1 MLTFDKSSFEN
12 LTGREWLVT
21 NGIGGYASSTLCGAN
36 TRRYHGLLVAAF
48 NPPADRRALVSG
60 IEEKLTTGETSVELS
75 SHAFPGV
82 VHPQGYQYLESFERR
97 PLPRAVFSTGEARV
111 AKTVLMVHG
120 SNTTIVEYENVG
132 QAPFDLELTPLYVF
146 RDYHSLFRATGH
158 FDFYHEINDR
168 MARIYAHYG
177 AEPIYFAYSKGNFI
191 SNPAWYYNFE
201 YEKEKYR
208 GLDFREDARSIGQ
221 LRLSLEPG
229 ENAYLIFTTEESMAT
244 GNPAAWKAAEAERQ
258 QALRQNIEDSF
269 LQDLA
274 VSGDQFLV
282 RRKATGNYTLIA
294 GYHWF
299 TDWGRDTMIAMR
311 GLTVGLG
318 KKDVSESIIRT
329 FLQYLDGGMLPNRFP
344 DQGETPEYNT
354 IDATLWLFVVLYE
367 YYEKFRDEA
376 FIREVFPR
384 LTEILEAHRNGT
396 RYNIHI
402 TEEGLLYGGEGLAQL
417 TWMDARVGDYVA
429 TPRHGCPVEVNALWY
444 NALCIYA
451 AFGDL
456 LGGNAGNEKEQA
468 KNLGRAFRQ
477 FFVNDKGY
485 LNDVVIP
492 GAYVDDAIRPNQIYA
507 LSLPFSPLTQKEAA
521 SVLAKVEEHLYTDL
535 GLRSLATGH
544 PDFKPVYGGDQWS
557 RDSAYH
563 QGTVWAFLWGE
574 YALACLKAGNYSEK
588 AREAI
593 KKKSE
598 ALRRHFYEEACL
610 FGISEIFDGGEPGEG
625 RGCIQQAWS
634 IGMLLKAFTENNT
647 NQSKSPE
654 SCETEHKPSPSFI

>member
-1 MLTFDKSSFEN
+1 MLTFNKPSYEH
-12 LTGREWLVT
+12 LAGKEWLVT
-21 NGIGGYASSTLCGAN
+21 NGLGGYASSSICGAN
-36 TRRYHGLLVAAF
+36 TRRYHGLLAAAF
-48 NPPADRRALVSG
+48 NPPADRRVLVSK
-60 IEEKLTTGETSVELS
+60 IEEKLAYGEASVELS
-75 SHAFPGV
+75 SNAFPGV
-82 VHPQGYQYLESFERR
+82 VHPQGYQNLESFERA
-97 PLPRAVFSTGEARV
+97 PLPRAIFITGEAGM
-111 AKTVLMVHG
+111 AKTVFMVHG
-120 SNTTIVEYENVG
+120 SNTTVVEYENIGHV
-132 QAPFDLELTPLYVF
+132 PFDLELTPLYVF
-146 RDYHSLFRATGH
+146 RDYHSLFRAADH

-168 MARIYAHYG
+168 TIRIYAHYG
-177 AEPIYFAYSKGNFI
+177 AEPIYFAYSKGNFTG
-191 SNPAWYYNFE
+191 NPAWYYNFE

-208 GLDFREDARSIGQ
+208 GLDFQEDARSIGQ
-221 LRLSLEPG
+221 LKLSLEPG
-229 ENAYLIFTTEESMAT
+229 EKAYLAFTTEESMT
-244 GNPAAWKAAEAERQ
+244 SGNPGAWKAEEIERQ
-258 QALRQNIEDSF
+258 QALRQNIEDPF

-311 GLTVGLG
+311 GLTIGLG
-318 KKDVSESIIRT
+318 KKAVSESIIRT

-384 LTEILEAHRNGT
+384 LTEILEAHRNGA
-396 RYNIHI
+396 RYNIHT
-402 TEEGLLYGGEGLAQL
+402 TEEGLLYGGEDLAQL
-417 TWMDARVGDYVA
+417 TWMDARVGDYVV

-451 AFGDL
+451 AFGEL
-456 LGGNAGNEKEQA
+456 LGTATEKEEQQA
-468 KNLGRAFRQ
+468 KHLAKAFRRY
-477 FFVNDKGY
+477 FINEKGY

-492 GAYVDDAIRPNQIYA
+492 GAYVDDAMRPNQVYA
-507 LSLPFSPLTQKEAA
+507 LSLPFSPITQKEAA
-521 SVLAKVEEHLYTDL
+521 SVLARVEEHLYTDL

-574 YALACLKAGNYSEK
+574 YALAYLKAHNYSGK
-588 AREAI
+588 AKEEIR
-593 KKKSE
+593 KKSA
-598 ALRRHFYEEACL
+598 ALRRHFYEEACVH
-610 FGISEIFDGGEPGEG
+610 GISEIFDGQEPGEG

-634 IGMLLKAFTENNT
+634 AGMLLKVFTEINEK
-647 NQSKSPE
+647 QSKPWK
-654 SCETEHKPSPSFI
+654 TERNLLPSSI